1 MIARFAEGDLIPFS
15 KKDKTQDD
23 AGWKQTTSKLLVDA
37 LARIH
42 SISIEKKLLLQ
53 SKKVTMSFH
62 TTKKIKDALM
72 EVDGEDQEGHAY

>member
-15 KKDKTQDD
+15 KKDKAQDD
-23 AGWKQTTSKLLVDA
+23 AGWKQTTSNLLVDA

-53 SKKVTMSFH
+53 SKKVTMSFL

-72 EVDGEDQEGHAY
+72 EVDGEDQEGHA

>member
-15 KKDKTQDD
+15 KKDPAQDD

-42 SISIEKKLLLQ
+42 SISIEKKSLLQ
-53 SKKVTMSFH
+53 SKKVTMSFL